1 MSNQNNLRAFLEV
14 TALAMMLFAV
24 PLAYYHG
31 RDGVL
36 QWQNRLYYRV
46 FGLREEH
53 LQKFKERLAKGEAE
67 DRAESEKVIDQ

>member
-14 TALAMMLFAV
+14 TALAIMLFAV

-53 LQKFKERLAKGEAE
+53 L
-67 DRAESEKVIDQ
+67 